1 MGNQVLSIQTYIITI
16 SKAADILFE
25 LVQEHIHKRLEP
37 PRALQK
43 GARHALL
50 TLGYEVITSF
60 ADKET
65 IKTSLFYESQ
75 VKGQE
80 TQTCTSSIADARHQ
94 ENKHGAKSFYNMNI
108 ITLD

>member
-1 MGNQVLSIQTYIITI
+1 MDNQVLSIQTYIITI

-25 LVQEHIHKRLEP
+25 LGNQLVQEHIHKRLEP

-65 IKTSLFYESQ
+65 IKNVIVL
-75 VKGQE
+75 
-80 TQTCTSSIADARHQ
+80 
-94 ENKHGAKSFYNMNI
+94 
-108 ITLD
+108 